1 MQDVNVLVVFQ
12 SRVGSSGVGSSGVGP
27 TEQLALAAAV
37 GAVQGRANI
46 RLRRLR
52 DSADEVTDTEYVAPR
67 EDDALW
73 ADAIIAGMPAGPC
86 RLSTGFERYVD
97 SLEALRAQGK
107 LRGIIGASFTHGF
120 AADAL
125 LAAMRRAGLTAL
137 PETPENVETPDSDA
151 LTVARLQGRRV
162 AEAVRALK
170 AHASV

>member
-12 SRVGSSGVGSSGVGP
+12 SRVGS

-52 DSADEVTDTEYVAPR
+52 DSADEVTDTEYIAPR
-67 EDDALW
+67 EDDVIW

-86 RLSTGFERYVD
+86 HLSPGFERYFD
-97 SLEALRAQGK
+97 SLGDLGNRGK
-107 LRGIIGASFTHGF
+107 IGAAFTHGF

-125 LAAMRRAGLTAL
+125 VAAMRRAGLTAL
-137 PETPENVETPDSDA
+137 PETPEASDSDA
-151 LTVARLQGRRV
+151 LTAARLQGRRA
-162 AEAVRALK
+162 AEAARALK
-170 AHASV
+170 ARAGV

>member
-12 SRVGSSGVGSSGVGP
+12 SRIGSNGVGP

-46 RLRRLR
+46 RLRRLP
-52 DSADEVTDTEYVAPR
+52 DSPDEVTDSEYIAPR

-86 RLSTGFERYVD
+86 RLSAGFERYFD

-107 LRGIIGASFTHGF
+107 LRGKIGASFTHGF

-137 PETPENVETPDSDA
+137 PEAPENIETPDSDVMTA
-151 LTVARLQGRRV
+151 ARSQGRRV
-162 AEAVRALK
+162 AEAARALK
-170 AHASV
+170 APASV

>member
-1 MQDVNVLVVFQ
+1 MKSLTP
-12 SRVGSSGVGSSGVGP
+12 STSHREKMMRSGRTPS
-27 TEQLALAAAV
+27 
-37 GAVQGRANI
+37 
-46 RLRRLR
+46 LRECR
-52 DSADEVTDTEYVAPR
+52 
-67 EDDALW
+67 
-73 ADAIIAGMPAGPC
+73 PC